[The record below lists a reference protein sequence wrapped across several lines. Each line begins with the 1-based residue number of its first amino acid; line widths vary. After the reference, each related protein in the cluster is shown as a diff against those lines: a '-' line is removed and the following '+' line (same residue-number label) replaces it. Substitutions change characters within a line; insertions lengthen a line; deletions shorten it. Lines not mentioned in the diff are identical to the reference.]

1 MFACTLRYD
10 KNIIKLANNLFLKI
24 TICRNQKA
32 TVLVF
37 FYKILSPRYNLLE
50 ENKTK
55 NESDL
60 SNVGEISD
68 TSCGMTLKINA
79 RDVDIYGECFWFS
92 GN

>member
-1 MFACTLRYD
+1 MNFHFNFTNHFKQVYLFAVYMFACTLRYD

-60 SNVGEISD
+60 ANP
-68 TSCGMTLKINA
+68 
-79 RDVDIYGECFWFS
+79 
-92 GN
+92 